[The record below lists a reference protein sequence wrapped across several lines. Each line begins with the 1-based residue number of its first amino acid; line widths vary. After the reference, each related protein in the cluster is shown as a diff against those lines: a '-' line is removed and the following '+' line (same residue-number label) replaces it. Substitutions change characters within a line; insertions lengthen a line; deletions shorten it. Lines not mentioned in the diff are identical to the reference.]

1 MGKVWKKLW
10 LLDQVAKRNN
20 AVVEEPP
27 VVEPEPEPVV
37 EKVADPVVEAPPKKK
52 LGRRVRKTK
61 GK

>member
-37 EKVADPVVEAPPKKK
+37 EKVAPKKK
-52 LGRRVRKTK
+52 PARRVRKTK